1 MQDNAAANIAR
12 NIKQLREVRGL
23 TQQRLADLSGVP
35 RATWAHLESGSA
47 NPTLSVLIKAA
58 ATLQV
63 SLDELIGPPR
73 ATGQFFKGSQL
84 KSRKRTGVEMRRVIP
99 DAVPNLEVDR
109 FFLPVGTR
117 MTGAPHTPGTR
128 EYLVCE
134 SGTVEVAVSGQV
146 WTLEPGDVVA
156 FRGDQKHSYR
166 NPGREDAVAYSVVA
180 IAPAPG

>member
-23 TQQRLADLSGVP
+23 TQQRLSDLSGVP

-47 NPTLSVLIKAA
+47 NPTLSVLTKVA
-58 ATLQV
+58 ATLQI

-73 ATGQFFKGSQL
+73 ATGRFFKVGEL
-84 KSRKRTGVEMRRVIP
+84 KVHKRTGVEMRRVIP

-109 FFLPVGTR
+109 FFLPTGKR

-128 EYLVCE
+128 EYLACE
-134 SGTVEVAVSGQV
+134 RGVVEVAVSGQI
-146 WTLEPGDVVA
+146 WKLEPGDVVV

-166 NPGREDAVAYSVVA
+166 NAGDVDAVAYSVVA